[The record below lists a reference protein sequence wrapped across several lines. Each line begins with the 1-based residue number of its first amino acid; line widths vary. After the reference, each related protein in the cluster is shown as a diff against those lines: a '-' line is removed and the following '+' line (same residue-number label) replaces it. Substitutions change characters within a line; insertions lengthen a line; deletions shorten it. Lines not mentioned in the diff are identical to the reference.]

1 MQPFEARILRKI
13 LPSADE
19 DRRIREVVR
28 EILRT
33 LEPRIAAKGLHAKP
47 LLVGS
52 VFVNFRIEEAH
63 VEVGRNEPSVRGR
76 RPGSPP
82 RPTR

>member
-33 LEPRIAAKGLHAKP
+33 LERVLARNPDHPGALHLYIHAVEAGPEPRRGETAADRL
-47 LLVGS
+47 
-52 VFVNFRIEEAH
+52 
-63 VEVGRNEPSVRGR
+63 R
-76 RPGSPP
+76 RHPP
-82 RPTR
+82 RVPCCHP